1 MSGGTVSFAFVA
13 GTVATV
19 NPCGFALLPAYL
31 ARRVGAED
39 GSRRGA
45 DAVGRA
51 LLVGGV
57 TTAGFMLVF
66 ATIGTAIGLGAR
78 ELTRAL
84 PWAGLAIGVALAL
97 AGATVLA
104 GGHLRLRLPRLRRRS
119 RGGLRG
125 DVLFGIGYGTASLS
139 CTLPIFL
146 AATGGAVT
154 GSLAGS
160 ALSFVAYAAGMG
172 TILTAL
178 AVAAALSQQG
188 LALALR
194 RLVPYVNRAS
204 GALLLLAGAYVV
216 YYWAFF
222 LLPGSD
228 TRTSGRSL
236 IDRGELLSSRLATWL
251 SSGSGQTAAT
261 VLLAALGVIVVWAL
275 SRSLFGSTASAEPEA
290 ARTDGRA
297 PTEERSQH
305 EPASSKA

>member
-1 MSGGTVSFAFVA
+1 
-13 GTVATV
+13 V

-31 ARRVGAED
+31 ARRIGSED
-39 GSRRGA
+39 GSRRSL
-45 DAVGRA
+45 DAVAGA
-51 LLVGGV
+51 LLVGAV

-66 ATIGTAIGLGAR
+66 GTIGTAIGLGAR
-78 ELTRAL
+78 ELIHAL
-84 PWAGLAIGVALAL
+84 PWAGLTIGAALVV
-97 AGATVLA
+97 AGAAVLA
-104 GGHLRLRLPRLRRRS
+104 GRHLPLRLPGLRRGAG

-125 DVLFGIGYGTASLS
+125 DLLFGLGYGTASLS

-146 AATGGAVT
+146 AATGTAVT
-154 GSLAGS
+154 GSIAES

-194 RLVPYVNRAS
+194 RLVPYVGRLS
-204 GALLLLAGAYVV
+204 GALLLLAGIYVV

-222 LLPGSD
+222 LLPGAA

-236 IDRGELLSSRLATWL
+236 IDQGELLSSRIATWL

-261 VLLAALGVIVVWAL
+261 ILLAAVGVLVVWVFWRRL
-275 SRSLFGSTASAEPEA
+275 FRSDWTAHDLVAHE
-290 ARTDGRA
+290 RA
-297 PTEERSQH
+297 STEERSER